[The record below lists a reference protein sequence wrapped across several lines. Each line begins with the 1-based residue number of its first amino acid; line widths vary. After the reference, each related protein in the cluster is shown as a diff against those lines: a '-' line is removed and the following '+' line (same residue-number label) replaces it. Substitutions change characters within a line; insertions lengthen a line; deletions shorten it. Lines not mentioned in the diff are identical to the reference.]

1 MFRKILIIISIAIFI
16 TACGDDEAA
25 GFDPAKHVRP
35 IKTYKVT
42 SVKRM
47 DVRTYPGKIRAGK
60 KVDTSFILSGS
71 LVVLNVK
78 EGDYVEK
85 GSLIAKL
92 DDASYKHN
100 LNTIKAQVEEATL
113 AFQRAKKLWISNAIS
128 KADYDKAKSAYDV
141 LQSQKELA
149 EKSLRDTSLYA
160 PFSGY
165 IAKRYVDNFQT
176 VSAGAPI
183 ASVQNIKEI
192 EVVVNIP
199 ESLIMNSSQN
209 LDYKAYA
216 VFEVPFNKQY
226 EMELKEVG
234 TEADPVTQTYPV
246 KFIMPSPDE
255 ITVLPGMTVAAKI
268 VVSESYDEGEF
279 EIPESA
285 VFSDSSGKIFV
296 WVLDENMTVH
306 KREVKTDGLKN
317 NSVLVLGGLK
327 EGEEIASAGIQH
339 LVEGLEVKRFEKPEN
354 LK

>member
-113 AFQRAKKLWISNAIS
+113 AFQRAKNFGFPMLYQKRTTT
-128 KADYDKAKSAYDV
+128 K
-141 LQSQKELA
+141 QSLLMMFYSLR
-149 EKSLRDTSLYA
+149 KSLL
-160 PFSGY
+160 
-165 IAKRYVDNFQT
+165 KRVCVIRRFMHR
-176 VSAGAPI
+176 S
-183 ASVQNIKEI
+183 
-192 EVVVNIP
+192 
-199 ESLIMNSSQN
+199 
-209 LDYKAYA
+209 
-216 VFEVPFNKQY
+216 
-226 EMELKEVG
+226 
-234 TEADPVTQTYPV
+234 
-246 KFIMPSPDE
+246 
-255 ITVLPGMTVAAKI
+255 
-268 VVSESYDEGEF
+268 
-279 EIPESA
+279 
-285 VFSDSSGKIFV
+285 
-296 WVLDENMTVH
+296 
-306 KREVKTDGLKN
+306 R
-317 NSVLVLGGLK
+317 
-327 EGEEIASAGIQH
+327 GI
-339 LVEGLEVKRFEKPEN
+339 
-354 LK
+354 

>member
-1 MFRKILIIISIAIFI
+1 M
-16 TACGDDEAA
+16 
-25 GFDPAKHVRP
+25 
-35 IKTYKVT
+35 
-42 SVKRM
+42 
-47 DVRTYPGKIRAGK
+47 
-60 KVDTSFILSGS
+60 
-71 LVVLNVK
+71 
-78 EGDYVEK
+78 
-85 GSLIAKL
+85 
-92 DDASYKHN
+92 
-100 LNTIKAQVEEATL
+100 
-113 AFQRAKKLWISNAIS
+113 
-128 KADYDKAKSAYDV
+128 
-141 LQSQKELA
+141 
-149 EKSLRDTSLYA
+149 RDTSLYA